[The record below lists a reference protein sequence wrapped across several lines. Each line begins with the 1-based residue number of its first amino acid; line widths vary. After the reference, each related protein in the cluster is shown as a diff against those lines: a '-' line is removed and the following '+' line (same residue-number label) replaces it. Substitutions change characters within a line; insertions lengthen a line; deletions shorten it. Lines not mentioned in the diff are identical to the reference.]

1 MSGIGSCSLGKTSK
15 PQKKHHYLPRFYL
28 RGFSPNQCAIFQIYK
43 EDSKVIPG
51 TVDSVGYLKNFH
63 TNDTEGVADPQFLEK
78 SLASV
83 EGLQS
88 ATLKVV
94 HLNGIRAEET
104 RRDLVDLLA
113 FMRMRIPAVKD
124 HVGNSKQEALRLQL
138 QELERKGLLPTRPT
152 GYEKVL
158 AVENII
164 IEVSNAERLRVMFKT
179 ATNKEIL
186 KILYQMRMTLYEAP
200 FGDSFATSD
209 QPVALYHP
217 DPQLHEQG
225 VGPAT
230 IGVQVSFPL
239 SSRLL
244 LQLDHLP
251 GPHSELLATSDEVR
265 EFNRRTVVM
274 AKKYIFTGDDPVR
287 IDALTEQYATLSA
300 GFMHQTST
308 QAGGLYQ
315 THHFIPVSPA

>member
-1 MSGIGSCSLGKTSK
+1 MWDIGSCSLSK
-15 PQKKHHYLPRFYL
+15 INPPKKHHYLPQFYL
-28 RGFSPNQCAIFQIYK
+28 CGFSPNQCGIFQIYK
-43 EDSKVIPG
+43 ENSKVVPG
-51 TVDSVGYLKNFH
+51 TVESVGYLKNFH
-63 TNDTEGVADPQFLEK
+63 TSDIDGMVDSHFLEK
-78 SLASV
+78 SLAGI
-83 EGLQS
+83 EGMQS
-88 ATLKVV
+88 LTLKEVRT
-94 HLNGIRAEET
+94 HGIRSEET
-104 RRDLVDLLA
+104 RRDLIDFLA
-113 FMRMRIPAVKD
+113 LMRMRIPAMKD
-124 HVGNSKQEALRLQL
+124 HVGSSKQEALRLQL
-138 QELERKGLLPTRPT
+138 QELERKGQLPTRPT

-158 AVENII
+158 ALENIV
-164 IEVSNAERLRVMFKT
+164 IEVSNTERLRVMFKT
-179 ATNKEIL
+179 AFNKKIL

-217 DPQLHEQG
+217 DPQLHQQG

-274 AKKYIFTGDDPVR
+274 AKKYIFIGDDPVR
-287 IDALTEQYATLSA
+287 IAALTEQYATSSA
-300 GFMHQTST
+300 GFIHQIST
-308 QAGGLYQ
+308 QASGLYQ
-315 THHFIPVSPA
+315 THHFIPVSPP

>member
-1 MSGIGSCSLGKTSK
+1 M
-15 PQKKHHYLPRFYL
+15 
-28 RGFSPNQCAIFQIYK
+28 
-43 EDSKVIPG
+43 IPG

-78 SLASV
+78 SLASL

-88 ATLKVV
+88 TTLKVV

-138 QELERKGLLPTRPT
+138 QELERKGQLPTRPT

-158 AVENII
+158 AVENIT

-186 KILYQMRMTLYEAP
+186 KIFNQMRMTLYEAP

-217 DPQLHEQG
+217 HPQLHQQG

-287 IDALTEQYATLSA
+287 IGALTEQYATSSA

-308 QAGGLYQ
+308 HAGGLYQ